1 MQTDVEHI
9 LSNLHVLGSISHND
23 KLTTNND
30 VFAIY
35 SPTSFRGLCRYWQ
48 GEGRDNNLMS
58 VKKCVRSAMV
68 FMEEVSMMIAS
79 MPSDGGNMQ
88 MCVNKHRVHYK
99 RMLHALQVARRG
111 LCNLL
116 MTYKDDAAAASRV
129 TLIIQDIDDFN
140 DIMRPWTHMVRRP
153 DEDVPQRQLLYESN
167 ADA

>member
-35 SPTSFRGLCRYWQ
+35 SPTSFRGLYRYWQ

-58 VKKCVRSAMV
+58 VRKCVRSAMV
-68 FMEEVSMMIAS
+68 FIEEVSMMIDS
-79 MPSDGGNMQ
+79 MSSHGGNIQ
-88 MCVNKHRVHYK
+88 MCMNKHRVHYR
-99 RMLHALQVARRG
+99 RMLDALHVARRG

-129 TLIIQDIDDFN
+129 TLIIQDIDDFHE
-140 DIMRPWTHMVRRP
+140 IMRPWTHNMRRT
-153 DEDVPQRQLLYESN
+153 DEDVPERQLLYESN